1 MTPSRRIGLTGG
13 IATGKSSV
21 ARCLAAEHG
30 LTVLDADRFA
40 RDALAPGTE
49 ATLEVLSRYGSAVRA
64 DPAPTNLP
72 SIDRA
77 ALGRIVFADAK
88 ERSWLE
94 QLVHPIVRA
103 RFSAALANWKD
114 GPTVV
119 LMIPL
124 LYEAGLEPLCSEVW
138 VVDCGGETEQLHRLM
153 TRNQLTSLE
162 AWARM
167 GAQWP
172 MATKVSRADVVID
185 NSGSPA
191 SLSDQVAAALASTK
205 PKTVSVEPRSD
216 ASPDALDALP
226 TV

>member
-21 ARCLAAEHG
+21 AKCLAADYG

-49 ATLEVLSRYGSAVRA
+49 ATMAVLRRYGAAVQA
-64 DPAPTNLP
+64 EDSSTNLAT
-72 SIDRA
+72 IDRA

-88 ERSWLE
+88 ERRWLE
-94 QLVHPIVRA
+94 QLVHPLVRA
-103 RFSAALANWKD
+103 RFSATLASLED
-114 GPTVV
+114 RSVVV

-124 LYEAGLEPLCSEVW
+124 LFEAGLEPLCSEVW
-138 VVDCGGETEQLHRLM
+138 VVNCGDETEQLKRLM
-153 TRNQLTSLE
+153 ARDQLTSQE
-162 AWARM
+162 AQARF

-172 MATKVSRADVVID
+172 MAAKLSRADVVID
-185 NSGSPA
+185 NSGPPS
-191 SLSDQVAAALASTK
+191 SLSQQVAAALAS
-205 PKTVSVEPRSD
+205 PKRTTVSAGPRSD
-216 ASPDALDALP
+216 ASPDALDAPP